1 MKKSVILNIARA
13 ELKLIFTTPVAW
25 IMLMVFTVLCG
36 LFFTDV
42 YGMYAQAQEGGSHL
56 SFITNGIF
64 ADGGNG
70 ILSTV
75 QFYIFL
81 FIPLVSM
88 GMISRDLSTGS
99 IKLLYSSPVTDTQI
113 VVGKYVAML
122 GYGLT
127 MLAVV
132 ALYALFCS
140 FAIVNY
146 DAPLVMTGLFGLFL
160 LISVYSAIGVFMS
173 SLTSYQVVAALATF
187 ALLGVLSMMNDVGQN
202 IIWLRDI
209 TWWLSISGRCETF
222 IAGLICS
229 EDLAYFITLT
239 ALFLV
244 LAIWRISNKRRS
256 RTARVRFFGYAA
268 AVIVT
273 VVVSLVSSRPQLM
286 WFYDVTATKSN
297 TISVPSQ
304 EIMDRLDGKVTM
316 TTYVNILDENSF
328 YLGLPEKYNSD
339 KEYFKQFVRFKPD
352 IKVKYEYYW
361 ADAGSM
367 SVRRRFPNLTD
378 EERAQVLSD
387 VYELNFK
394 MFQNPDEIAEKA
406 DLSGEGFGLVRELVA
421 ENGNKTFLR
430 VFNDSKR
437 MPEEKEIAAAFKRL
451 VDGAVPIGFLTGHGE
466 RSITRQG
473 DRDYYLFAADKG
485 QRHSLINNG
494 FDAEE
499 ISLADGAGIPDHIQ
513 ILVIADPR
521 TEFTDAE
528 LAEINRYIESGRN
541 MIIAADPGSQVAA
554 TQVASLVGGRFISG
568 RLVVEPSDE
577 RQDLI
582 LARVTSNAVKKY
594 PAMEGLGTG
603 GNNVTMPGTVQVA
616 ATRDKGFAPLTILA
630 SSDESWNEKGTVDFA
645 NTIAEFDPA
654 KEKKGAK
661 SIAIH
666 MTREMGE
673 KTQKILLIGD
683 SDCFSNGELMRQ
695 RFGVQSANFPFAY
708 QTFKWLCDDKYPID
722 TPHAHSRDNSVRV
735 GFKAMPYVKW
745 AFLGVLPL
753 LMLLASILIII
764 RRKSR

>member
-1 MKKSVILNIARA
+1 MKKSVILNIART

-25 IMLMVFTVLCG
+25 IMLMVFTVMCG
-36 LFFTDV
+36 LFFTDI

-56 SFITNGIF
+56 SGITAGIFSDDSNGIF
-64 ADGGNG
+64 
-70 ILSTV
+70 STV
-75 QFYIFL
+75 QFYVFL

-99 IKLLYSSPVTDTQI
+99 IKLLYSSPVSDSQI
-113 VVGKYVAML
+113 VLGKYVAML
-122 GYGLT
+122 GYGLS

-140 FAIVNY
+140 FAIVNF
-146 DAPLVMTGLFGLFL
+146 DGPLVLTGLLGLFL

-187 ALLGVLSMMNDVGQN
+187 ALLGVLSMMNDLGQN
-202 IIWLRDI
+202 VIWLRDI

-222 IAGLICS
+222 IFGLICS
-229 EDLAYFITLT
+229 EDLIYFITLT
-239 ALFLV
+239 AFFLV
-244 LAIWRISNKRRS
+244 LCIWRISNKRRS
-256 RTARVRFFGYAA
+256 RSSKVRFLGYAS
-268 AVIVT
+268 AVVVT
-273 VVVSLVSSRPQLM
+273 VLISYVSSRPDLM
-286 WFYDVTATKSN
+286 WFHDVTATKSN

-304 EIMDRLDGKVTM
+304 EIMDRVEGEVTM

-328 YLGLPEKYNSD
+328 YLGLPSRFNTD

-387 VYELNFK
+387 VYDLKFK
-394 MFQNPDEIAEKA
+394 MFQNPDEIAAKA
-406 DLSGEGFGLVRELVA
+406 DLSGEGYGLVRELVT
-421 ENGNKTFLR
+421 EDGTRTFLR
-430 VFNDSKR
+430 IFNDTKR

-451 VDGAVPIGFLTGHGE
+451 VDGPVPIGFLTGHDE
-466 RSITRQG
+466 RSISRQG
-473 DRDYYLFAADKG
+473 DRDYFLFAANKG
-485 QRHSLINNG
+485 QRHALINNG
-494 FDAEE
+494 FDVEE
-499 ISLADGAGIPDHIQ
+499 ISLADGARIPDHIQ

-521 TEFTDAE
+521 SEFTDSE

-541 MIIAADPGSQVAA
+541 MIIAADPGSQAAA

-568 RLVVEPSDE
+568 RLAVEPSDE
-577 RQDLI
+577 RQDLV
-582 LARVTSNAVKKY
+582 LARVTTNAVKKF
-594 PAMEGLGTG
+594 PAMEGLSTG
-603 GNNVTMPGTVQVA
+603 GNNVTMPGAVWVSA
-616 ATRDKGFAPLTILA
+616 SRDKGFAPLTILA
-630 SSDESWNEKGTVDFA
+630 SSDESWNEKETVDFV
-645 NTIAEFDPA
+645 NTVATFDSA

-661 SIAIH
+661 SVGIH
-666 MTREMGE
+666 MTRELDG
-673 KTQKILLIGD
+673 KTQKILLLGD

-695 RFGVQSANFPFAY
+695 RFGIMSANFPFAY

-722 TPHAHSRDNSVRV
+722 TPRAHPTDNSLTV

-745 AFLGVLPL
+745 VFLGILPL
-753 LMLLASILIII
+753 LMLLASVLIII

>member
-36 LFFTDV
+36 IFFTDV

-64 ADGGNG
+64 SDDSNG
-70 ILSTV
+70 IFSTV
-75 QFYIFL
+75 QFYVFL

-99 IKLLYSSPVTDTQI
+99 IKLLYSSPLTDTQI
-113 VVGKYVAML
+113 VLGKYVAMV
-122 GYGLT
+122 GYGLS

-132 ALYALFCS
+132 GLYALFCS
-140 FAIVNY
+140 FAIVNF
-146 DAPLVMTGLFGLFL
+146 DAPLVLTGLLGLFL

-187 ALLGVLSMMNDVGQN
+187 ALLGVLSMINEVGQN

-229 EDLAYFITLT
+229 EDLVYFITLT

-244 LAIWRISNKRRS
+244 LAIWRISCKRRS
-256 RTARVRFFGYAA
+256 RSSRVRFLGYSA
-268 AVIVT
+268 AVLAT
-273 VVVSLVSSRPQLM
+273 VVISLVSSRPQLM

-297 TISVPSQ
+297 TITVPSQ
-304 EIMDRLDGKVTM
+304 QIMDSIDGKVTM

-328 YLGLPEKYNSD
+328 YLGLPSRFNYD

-352 IKVKYEYYW
+352 IKVKYEYFW
-361 ADAGSM
+361 ADAGSR

-394 MFQNPDEIAEKA
+394 MFQNPDEIAAKA
-406 DLSGEGFGLVRELVA
+406 DLSGEGYGLVRELKL
-421 ENGNKTFLR
+421 EEGTKTFLR
-430 VFNDSKR
+430 IFDDSKR

-451 VDGAVPIGFLTGHGE
+451 VDGPVNIGFLTGHGE
-466 RSITRQG
+466 RSISLQG
-473 DRDYYLFAADKG
+473 DRDYYILAAQKG
-485 QRHSLINNG
+485 QRHALINNG
-494 FDAEE
+494 FEPVE
-499 ISLADGAGIPDHIQ
+499 VSLAEGATIPDNID
-513 ILVIADPR
+513 ILVVADPR
-521 TEFTDAE
+521 IEFTEAE
-528 LAEINRYIESGRN
+528 LVEIQRYIDSGRN
-541 MIIAADPGSQVAA
+541 MIIAADPGSQTAA

-568 RLVVEPSDE
+568 RLSVESSDE
-577 RQDLI
+577 RQDLV
-582 LARVTSNAVKKY
+582 LARVTANAVKRF
-594 PAMEGLGTG
+594 PAMEGLGSH

-616 ATRDKGFAPLTILA
+616 AGRDKGFSPLTILA
-630 SSDESWNEKGTVDFA
+630 SADDSWNEKETTDFVNSVA
-645 NTIAEFDPA
+645 TFDA
-654 KEKKGAK
+654 SKEKKGAR
-661 SIAIH
+661 SVAIQ
-666 MTREMGE
+666 MTREMGDR
-673 KTQKILLIGD
+673 TQKILLLGD

-695 RFGVQSANFPFAY
+695 RLGVNSANFPFAY
-708 QTFKWLCDDKYPID
+708 QTFKWLCDDRYPID
-722 TPHAHSRDNSVRV
+722 TPRAHSTDTSLRV

-753 LMLLASILIII
+753 LMLLASVLIII